1 MRNDAVATGKL
12 QACRPVRVRKGPL
25 LRCFTYLQSE
35 YQVSIAMQV
44 SNAIYFVVVTVCA
57 PVWEEAIFRGFL
69 LPSLTRYMPL
79 TAAIAVSALS
89 FAGAHFSLQRFLPLV
104 LLGVIFGTLLVRTRN
119 LLPCVLLHS
128 LWNAYIFWQLTC
140 RGTVVM

>member
-1 MRNDAVATGKL
+1 MWA
-12 QACRPVRVRKGPL
+12 
-25 LRCFTYLQSE
+25 
-35 YQVSIAMQV
+35 AMQV

-79 TAAIAVSALS
+79 TAAIVVSALS
-89 FAGAHFSLQRFLPLV
+89 FAGAHFSMQRFLPLV
-104 LLGVIFGTLLVRTRN
+104 LLGTIFGTLLVRTRN

-140 RGTVVM
+140 RGTLVM

>member
-1 MRNDAVATGKL
+1 M
-12 QACRPVRVRKGPL
+12 
-25 LRCFTYLQSE
+25 
-35 YQVSIAMQV
+35 

-79 TAAIAVSALS
+79 TAAIVVSALS

-104 LLGVIFGTLLVRTRN
+104 LLGIIFGTLLVRTRN